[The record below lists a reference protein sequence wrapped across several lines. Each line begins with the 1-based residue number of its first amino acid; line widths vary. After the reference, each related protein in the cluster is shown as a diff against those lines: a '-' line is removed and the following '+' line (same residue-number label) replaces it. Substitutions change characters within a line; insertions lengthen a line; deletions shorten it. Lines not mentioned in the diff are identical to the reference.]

1 MNICSAC
8 DQQLTTWD
16 YRYRGYRYCRG
27 CYDRLFKLQICS
39 GCGKQKKISIN
50 LQIPVCKKCQ
60 VKDKPCIRCGKT
72 EYVPGKI
79 TLIGPVCNSCSKY
92 FRDPKTCSL
101 CIKQSNGVSNR
112 TLSDNTVKLLCQS
125 CYNKTLPICYHCGKQ
140 RKAYTLDENG
150 HSICEVCV
158 IEKERICKQCGKPF
172 PAGKGRICGACVYE
186 NTLHRKSVFGSKV
199 LSPYMSDVYIRF
211 GEWLKQRRG
220 VLFAATHIHH
230 YLPFFSKLNDLS
242 VILGRMPEYREVVES
257 LSVTQMR
264 SNLLPALFLKAE
276 GIMQVDIKVY
286 EEYSNMDMVTRY
298 LERFEEGAWAQ
309 KAIDGYFEYLHNKT
323 KDKASVRSVRL
334 AVGTAS
340 NFLSYVEC
348 LHEHIVSTTCLH
360 GYLWK
365 YPGQRNSITGFINYV
380 NRSYHLKIEMPLWK
394 HPELSAP
401 KQGRMHLK
409 QGLIDL
415 LRSPDTKEDYKRRLI
430 RTAIPYLHGVDIPEN
445 VYLYPDDLK
454 QTKDG
459 DIFIRI
465 AGRKFYLPREIL
477 SIGIC
482 TAKSGRI

>member
-92 FRDPKTCSL
+92 FRDSKTCSL

-158 IEKERICKQCGKPF
+158 IEKERICKQCGKHF

-186 NTLHRKSVFGSKV
+186 NTLYRKSIFGSKT
-199 LSPYMSDVYIRF
+199 LSHYMSDVYIQF
-211 GEWLKQRRG
+211 GDWLKQRRG
-220 VLFAATHIHH
+220 VLFAATHINI
-230 YLPFFSKLNDLS
+230 YLPYFSKLDALS
-242 VILGRMPEYREVVES
+242 EAIGRAPTYTEVVGS
-257 LSVTQMR
+257 LSVAQTR
-264 SNLLPALFLKAE
+264 SNLLPTLFLDSE
-276 GIMQVDIKVY
+276 GIIGIDKKVQ
-286 EEYSNMDMVTRY
+286 EEYSNIDMITRY
-298 LERFEEGAWAQ
+298 LERFEEGTWAQ
-309 KAIDGYFEYLHNKT
+309 KAIDGYFKYLKIKT
-323 KDKASVRSVRL
+323 KNKSSVRSMRL
-334 AVGTAS
+334 ALGTAA
-340 NFLSYVEC
+340 NLLSYMEC
-348 LHEHIVSTTCLH
+348 LHEHIVSTASLH

-365 YPGQRNSITGFINYV
+365 YPGQTSSITGFV
-380 NRSYHLKIEMPLWK
+380 NFIKREFHRKVEMPLWK
-394 HPELSAP
+394 YPQLLAP
-401 KQGRMHLK
+401 KQSRMHLK
-409 QGLIDL
+409 QQLIDL
-415 LRSPDTKEDYKRRLI
+415 LRESADNEDYKSRLV
-430 RTAIPYLHGVDIPEN
+430 RTAISYLHGVDIPEN
-445 VYLYPDDLK
+445 IYLSLYDLK
-454 QTKDG
+454 RSKSG
-459 DIFIRI
+459 DAFIRI
-465 AGRKFYLPREIL
+465 AGRKLYLPEEI
-477 SIGIC
+477 IKKI
-482 TAKSGRI
+482 